1 MRYAFHGAA
10 MPRRIRS
17 LLSTL
22 REEVQLYAS
31 ESAAIA
37 GRTNLLALNATIE
50 AARSGEAGR
59 GFAVVAQEV
68 KALAG
73 QARANANAFR
83 KDVLDRLGHGA
94 RVADELVAELEG
106 AGLVERAELLM
117 ANVVRTVH
125 ARTTDIR
132 MMATDPAIIAGTG
145 TRDPELIRAAN
156 GRLRALMRFSP
167 LYLNAFVATADG
179 TITLCADEDARVR
192 NLNVSDAAQFNRAMA
207 SSGPD
212 DWFTDEIWAN
222 PWSDD
227 RAVLVFVAA
236 VWRDGRPVGV
246 TYLEYDWEGHIGAMV
261 RDRALCR
268 GTTAEGTT
276 MSIVDRQDRVVATS
290 GTHAFGETLLLGD
303 MGQEQLKL
311 RGDVI
316 VAVAAARPIRDF
328 DGLGLR
334 CVIEQRLPD
343 EATVAAA
350 IARPLDAGL
359 FRAA

>member
-1 MRYAFHGAA
+1 

-22 REEVQLYAS
+22 REDVQLYAG

-73 QARANANAFR
+73 QARANADAFR
-83 KDVLDRLGHGA
+83 KDVLDRLGDGA

-117 ANVVRTVH
+117 ANVVRTLH
-125 ARTTDIR
+125 ARATDIR
-132 MMATDPAIIAGTG
+132 MMATDPAIVAGTG
-145 TRDPELIRAAN
+145 VSDPALIRAAN
-156 GRLRALMRFSP
+156 ERLRTLMRYSP
-167 LYLNAFVATADG
+167 LYLNAFVATTDG
-179 TITLCADEDARVR
+179 VIALCADEDARVR
-192 NLNVSDAAQFNRAMA
+192 TANVADAPQFNRAMG

-227 RAVLVFVAA
+227 RAVLVFVSA

-246 TYLEYDWEGHIGAMV
+246 TYLEFDWEGHIGAMV
-261 RDRALCR
+261 RDRALR
-268 GTTAEGTT
+268 RDATADATTI
-276 MSIVDRQDRVVATS
+276 SIVDDQGRVVATS
-290 GTHAFGETLLLGD
+290 GAHTFGERLAPGD
-303 MGQEQLKL
+303 MGQHQLKL
-311 RGDVI
+311 CGDMI
-316 VAVAAARPIRDF
+316 VATAPARPIRDF

-334 CVIEQRLPD
+334 CMIEQRLPD
-343 EATVAAA
+343 EATAAAA
-350 IARPLDAGL
+350 IARPAGMSR
-359 FRAA
+359 RAA